1 MNSINNEK
9 IKSKEKLE
17 NMEIVYDFELNELE
31 YEDALKKDNNRIG
44 EVDSDGTI
52 RDSNGNRIGEFEKDG
67 TIRDSYGCRKGEIEK
82 DGTVR
87 DSSGCRIGEIE
98 SDGTVRDSSGCKI
111 GEASGMSKEQAAY
124 HFFFK

>member
-1 MNSINNEK
+1 MYKN
-9 IKSKEKLE
+9 L
-17 NMEIVYDFELNELE
+17 LE
-31 YEDALKKDNNRIG
+31 YIAKNLVAYPEKVEIS
-44 EVDSDGTI
+44 EVES
-52 RDSNGNRIGEFEKDG
+52 
-67 TIRDSYGCRKGEIEK
+67 

-87 DSSGCRIGEIE
+87 DSSGYKIGEIE